1 MTLVSSTP
9 YFLKLALILVP
20 RSYRALFPYSNYHE
34 NLVDHYD
41 YDCYN
46 GKVIGDRSVS
56 RGERT
61 MVLSIADAKRRFSE
75 LVKRAAY
82 KGETIAIGSRSKP
95 EAALVSVEELKR
107 LHQLDMANDARLLEQ
122 AVRKS
127 TGTVGL
133 EAVLKAWHETHPE
146 EVPSI
151 GFVPSLSPATRL
163 RASARRTAPVKGARR
178 RKR

>member
-1 MTLVSSTP
+1 
-9 YFLKLALILVP
+9 
-20 RSYRALFPYSNYHE
+20 
-34 NLVDHYD
+34 
-41 YDCYN
+41 
-46 GKVIGDRSVS
+46 
-56 RGERT
+56 

-133 EAVLKAWHETHPE
+133 EAVLKAWQEAHPE
-146 EVPSI
+146 EAPLIGLVPS
-151 GFVPSLSPATRL
+151 VSPA
-163 RASARRTAPVKGARR
+163 ARRRVASVRRAAPVKGARR

>member
-1 MTLVSSTP
+1 
-9 YFLKLALILVP
+9 
-20 RSYRALFPYSNYHE
+20 
-34 NLVDHYD
+34 
-41 YDCYN
+41 
-46 GKVIGDRSVS
+46 
-56 RGERT
+56 

-133 EAVLKAWHETHPE
+133 EAVLKAWQEAHPE
-146 EVPSI
+146 EAPLISRVS
-151 GFVPSLSPATRL
+151 SLPPA
-163 RASARRTAPVKGARR
+163 ARRRIASTRPAAPRRVKGARR